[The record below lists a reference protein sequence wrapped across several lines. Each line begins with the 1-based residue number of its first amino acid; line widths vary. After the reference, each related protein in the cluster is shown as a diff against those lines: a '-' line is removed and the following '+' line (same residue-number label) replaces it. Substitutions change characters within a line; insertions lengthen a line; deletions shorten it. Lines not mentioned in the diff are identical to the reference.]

1 LQKNYICKNYFI
13 METAKS
19 QIVDVE
25 NLLQGNVLA
34 GQTSANPDQQTE
46 QISDNQDVEQEN
58 IDVQKQEV
66 TEAKA
71 EPNQEEIVLNYFKS
85 KGKNINS
92 IDDLLAE
99 PKEKE
104 INPYQE
110 ILDDEDKAYLEF
122 KRENPK
128 KSRRDFEAIYSDVN
142 QISPLEFAR
151 ARVLQEA
158 GVSLT
163 NEQIDQYLEEE
174 LSAVDLVKL
183 SKYGKPIKDQRIAEQ
198 QRYKENKDTSI
209 KEEQNNNDTEYVRLD
224 NNTVMLRSDYD
235 KLVNERN
242 DYLKN
247 LKEAGDSI
255 TTSVFSVII
264 DDNGDKQERTYT
276 YEYDQKDKH
285 SMLSLATDVQQMVR
299 ERYYSD
305 KGFKHKEFNE
315 DLFWIKPENRNKAIS
330 LIVQKARAEAI
341 EEVLKNRGNF
351 NFQPTQTIDKAQKDG
366 IKTIP
371 IKELFN

>member
-1 LQKNYICKNYFI
+1 

-25 NLLQGNVLA
+25 NLLQGDI
-34 GQTSANPDQQTE
+34 SAMKIDENIT
-46 QISDNQDVEQEN
+46 QEN
-58 IDVQKQEV
+58 TQINDNVEVTQENTQEQKQEAV
-66 TEAKA
+66 EEKA

-99 PKEKE
+99 PKAKE

-158 GVSLT
+158 GLSLT
-163 NEQIDQYLEEE
+163 DQQIDQYLEEELNVTLDTEE

-209 KEEQNNNDTEYVRLD
+209 KEEQNNNNSEYVKLE
-224 NNTVMLRSDYD
+224 NNTIMLRSDYD

-247 LKEAGDSI
+247 IKEAGDSI

-264 DDNGDKQERTYT
+264 DDNGDKQERTYA

-285 SMLSLATDVQQMVR
+285 SMVSLATDVQQMVR

-366 IKTIP
+366 VKIISA
-371 IKELFN
+371 KEIFV